1 MSKLSKKQRKI
12 AKAAPPYDK
21 ITKADFDMLKR
32 KKNKK

>member
-21 ITKADFDMLKR
+21 ITKADF
-32 KKNKK
+32 KKLNTKKS